1 MTFRNVLINSLVW
14 WMSIA
19 GLGGFCWAFQS
30 EGVSVASKAP
40 PSHDGVG
47 APAGP
52 VANSASATPTASRG
66 GSSASPDFVIG
77 PSDVLVVN
85 VWHEPEISRTVPV
98 RPDGKISL
106 PLVGDLKASG
116 YTAEQLQ
123 GNIKGELKGYI
134 SNPEVTVIVQEVKSQ
149 QVNVFGE
156 VVKPGAYVLSKD
168 MTVLD
173 AIALAGGMKDFA
185 KATKVYVLRL
195 DKHGNRTKIPFNYK
209 AVIKGRN
216 SSQDIPLQAR
226 DSIIVP

>member
-1 MTFRNVLINSLVW
+1 MTFRKVVINSLVCC
-14 WMSIA
+14 MSCSVLV
-19 GLGGFCWAFQS
+19 GVCRAFQS
-30 EGVSVASKAP
+30 GDVSIASKVP
-40 PSHDGVG
+40 PSRDSGTV
-47 APAGP
+47 PAGP
-52 VANSASATPTASRG
+52 AATSPPAIPAPSPGSAPA
-66 GSSASPDFVIG
+66 PDFVIG
-77 PSDVLVVN
+77 PSDVLMVN
-85 VWHEPEISRTVPV
+85 VWRESEISRTVPV

-116 YTAEQLQ
+116 FTAEQLQ
-123 GNIKGELKGYI
+123 GNIKRELQEYL

-156 VVKPGAYVLSKD
+156 VVKPGAYVLSKN

-185 KATKVYVLRL
+185 KITKVYVLRL
-195 DKHGNRTKIPFNYK
+195 DKDGNRIKIPFNYK

-216 SSQDIPLQAR
+216 PGQDISLQAR